1 MAHHIYDQRF
11 YAYRKPAWHGLGYV
25 SADEHTA
32 VQAGERIGLPEIHE
46 APIAA
51 RADAFYM
58 PIPGYKAIIGVT
70 QHGGKPKATPYTVVT
85 DRYEVVT
92 HRQFTE
98 MFDRA
103 TGSRVETLG
112 LLGQGETLFFT
123 APISTID
130 VHGDEVHNYLLIIN
144 PLNGR
149 LAVRVRTTSV
159 RVVCQNTMLLA
170 LGQQTDREL
179 RVKHNEGQIAPKIE
193 DWLRATWAETAGM
206 TALLQD
212 AYNAMAH
219 RQLIPDAVATA
230 LETVYPVPDEPVG
243 LIGAAVE
250 TREKE
255 RQQQQGHQQA
265 VLELFEGSRTRTRAA
280 MGTAWGLWQAVIEY
294 EDFMRPRA
302 NARSRVF
309 GAGAERKQKAFVHL
323 HDVAQL

>member
-1 MAHHIYDQRF
+1 MHNIYDQRF
-11 YAYRKPAWHGLGYV
+11 YTYRQPAWHGLGYV
-25 SADEHTA
+25 SQDEHTA
-32 VQAGERIGLPEIHE
+32 VQAGEMIGLPEIYE

-51 RADAFYM
+51 KADKVYM
-58 PIPGYKAIIGVT
+58 PMPGYKAIIGVT
-70 QHGGKPKATPYTVVT
+70 QHSGKPKATPYSVVT

-112 LLGQGETLFFT
+112 LLGQGEILFFT

-130 VHGDEVHNYLLIIN
+130 VHGDEVNNFLLICN

-149 LAVRVRTTSV
+149 SAIRVRTTSV
-159 RVVCQNTMLLA
+159 RTVCHNTLLIA

-179 RVKHNEGQIAPKIE
+179 RVKYNDGQVAQKIE
-193 DWLRATWAETAGM
+193 TWLQATWAETAGM
-206 TALLQD
+206 TKVLQD
-212 AYNAMAH
+212 AYDAIA
-219 RQLIPDAVATA
+219 RLQLIPDSVATA
-230 LETVYPVPDEPVG
+230 LETVYPVPDEPGG
-243 LIGAAVE
+243 LIGAAAE
-250 TREKE
+250 AREKE
-255 RQQQQGHQQA
+255 RQQQHGHQQS
-265 VLELFEGSRTRTRAA
+265 VLELFEGSRTRTPAA

-323 HDVAQL
+323 HNLARS

>member
-1 MAHHIYDQRF
+1 MAHNIYDQRF
-11 YAYRKPAWHGLGYV
+11 YTYRQPAWHGLGYV
-25 SADEHTA
+25 SQDDHSA
-32 VQAGERIGLPEIHE
+32 VEAGEMIGLPEIHE

-70 QHGGKPKATPYTVVT
+70 RHDGTPKATPYTVVT

-112 LLGQGETLFFT
+112 LLGQGDTLFFT

-130 VHGDEVHNYLLIIN
+130 VHGDEVNNYLLIVN

-159 RVVCQNTMLLA
+159 RVVCSNTMLIA

-179 RVKHNEGQIAPKIE
+179 RVTHSDGQIARKIE
-193 DWLRATWAETAGM
+193 DWLRATWAEIGGM
-206 TALLQD
+206 TRVLQD
-212 AYNAMAH
+212 AYDALAR
-219 RQLIPDAVATA
+219 RQLLPDAVATA
-230 LETVYPVPDEPVG
+230 LETVYPVPGEPVG
-243 LIGAAVE
+243 LIGAAAE
-250 TREKE
+250 ARDKE
-255 RQQQQGHQQA
+255 RQHQHGHQQA
-265 VLELFEGSRTRTRAA
+265 VLELFEGSRTRTRAS

-294 EDFMRPRA
+294 EDFMRPRS

-309 GAGAERKQKAFVHL
+309 GAGAERKQKAFAHL
-323 HDVAQL
+323 HDVARL